1 MAKAVNV
8 VKTWRKVLQHVPPA
22 ESVFGADF
30 IKAYGKRSW
39 KPTDADRNAAHSFH
53 VELVSRIATQPL
65 GYSDG
70 VEDRA
75 LTSVFELFGRAR
87 AITEANPG
95 CVTFE
100 TVIWYVL
107 NSRVRPFT
115 AKWHPKSVAGELRA
129 LDSSDEFRAGLVGV
143 QAALVE
149 LDKVLQF
156 IRTQAGYVVDQKGR
170 PGQESIDSEM
180 ATPVGWRPMG
190 TKPVKGVLSGFP
202 QEERRAVE
210 KRRTHY
216 SLDPDKRYSLDPART
231 WAAGL
236 ALSGG
241 GIRSATFSMGVMVSL
256 AKRNLLPQFDY
267 LSSVSGGGY
276 AASFLTQLLGGTN
289 VPPKFSLLG
298 TGLPFTRDEGESL
311 MLRRIRHGASYL
323 SGSFMERLAVAMA
336 QAQGVFINMLV
347 LGLIAATFGY
357 ADFMLRPC
365 ISNNIAHGVA
375 LWSPIVL
382 AAVFLLIP
390 LLRKIRRGSQGVE
403 TWMALL
409 GIIFMLPILW
419 VILGAAHSGWQPL
432 AEWVSSLRSAVPDK
446 APAASTI
453 SMWLTVLGSG
463 SAVAGALLTTFS
475 KIRPVLLT
483 VLTALFLIS
492 LEILSVALFGEIGV
506 YQATFVFAG
515 MVVVAAYLWFVL
527 DVNVISLHGYYRAK
541 LAASFLIDPS
551 HKAAVPILLSKFD
564 PTRALFPIINC
575 ALNVPGSEEAVMRGR
590 LSDLFSFTPVA
601 TGASV
606 LGYSSTVAWE
616 KANPNLD
623 LATAMALSGAAVSPQ
638 MGLRTSRYASFWLA
652 LLNLR
657 LGLWLKQPGHSASGP
672 GVRYLLQELTATA
685 NERGAFANVSDGGH
699 IENLGVYEL
708 LRRRCRYIVAVDGES
723 DPKMTFHALTNLQRL
738 AYIDF
743 GIVLDLNLDDLRLGQ
758 AGFSRSHFQFCRIIY
773 PGGDQDSE
781 EEIGYLIYLKLSLT
795 GNEGE
800 FLRRYKLD
808 EPAFPHQSTADQF
821 FSESQFEAYRALG
834 EHVGEKLFLPAITG
848 ELGRNVDLEVWF
860 NRIGRSLLD
869 PRPAATGDGPAAA
882 L

>member
-1 MAKAVNV
+1 MVKARNTAS
-8 VKTWRKVLQHVPPA
+8 TWREVLQQPG

-30 IKAYGKRSW
+30 IEAYGDRSW
-39 KPTDADRNAAHSFH
+39 EPVDADSAAAHSLH
-53 VELVSRIATQPL
+53 VELISRIATQAL

-87 AITEANPG
+87 AITEKNPG

-115 AKWHPKSVAGELRA
+115 AKWHPKSVAGALRA

-149 LDKVLQF
+149 LDKVLQL
-156 IRTQAGYVVDQKGR
+156 IRTQPGYVVDQQGR
-170 PGQESIDSEM
+170 PGQDAIDNEM
-180 ATPVGWRPMG
+180 ATPVNWRPMG
-190 TKPVKGVLSGFP
+190 TNVAGDVLAGFSAL
-202 QEERRAVE
+202 ERSAVE
-210 KRRTHY
+210 QRRTRY
-216 SLDPDKRYSLDPART
+216 NLDPERG

-276 AASFLTQLLGGTN
+276 AASFLTQLLGATN

-298 TGLPFTRDEGESL
+298 TDLPFTRDEGESL

-323 SGSFMERLAVAMA
+323 SGSFVERLAVAMA

-347 LGLIAATFGY
+347 LGLIAAFFGY
-357 ADFMLRPC
+357 ADFMLGQRIPRDT
-365 ISNNIAHGVA
+365 ARQAA
-375 LWSPIVL
+375 LWSPVL
-382 AAVFLLIP
+382 LAVIFLAIP
-390 LLRKIRRGSQGVE
+390 LIQKIRGPSPRAQ

-409 GIIFMLPILW
+409 GIVFLLPILW
-419 VILGAAHSGWQPL
+419 VILGAAHSGWRPL
-432 AEWVSSLRSAVPDK
+432 VDWVSSLRTLLPDQT
-446 APAASTI
+446 PDVSTI
-453 SMWLTVLGSG
+453 STWLTVLGSL
-463 SAVAGALLTTFS
+463 SAGAGALLTIFS
-475 KIRPVLLT
+475 KGRPVLLT
-483 VLTALFLIS
+483 VFMALFFVS
-492 LEILSVALFGEIGV
+492 LEVLSVDFYMTLDT
-506 YQATFVFAG
+506 QAVFVFVG
-515 MVVVAAYLWFVL
+515 IIVVAAYLWFVL
-527 DVNVISLHGYYRAK
+527 DVNVISLHGYYRGK

-551 HKAAVPILLSKFD
+551 REVAVPIRLSDFD
-564 PTRALFPIINC
+564 PASALFPIVNC
-575 ALNVPGSEEAVMRGR
+575 ALNVPGSKRAVMRGR

-601 TGASV
+601 TGAPV
-606 LGYSSTVAWE
+606 LGYNSTRDWE

-638 MGLRTSRYASFWLA
+638 MGLGTTRYASFWLT

-657 LGLWLKQPGHSASGP
+657 LGLWLRKPGSKASGP
-672 GVRYLLQELTATA
+672 GVRHLLQELTATA
-685 NERGAFANVSDGGH
+685 NERGAFVNVSDGGH

-743 GIVLDLNLDDLRLGQ
+743 GIVLELNLDDLRLGQ
-758 AGFSRSHFQFCRIIY
+758 TGYSRSHFQFCRIIY
-773 PGGDQDSE
+773 PAGHQDSK

-848 ELGRNVDLEVWF
+848 PLGRDVDLEDWF

-869 PRPAATGDGPAAA
+869 PRAAATGDGPAAA

>member
-1 MAKAVNV
+1 MTKAGKAA
-8 VKTWRKVLQHVPPA
+8 KTWREVLLMSGQSA
-22 ESVFGADF
+22 EGIFGADF
-30 IKAYGKRSW
+30 IKAYGDQSW
-39 KPTDADRNAAHSFH
+39 APADADRSAAHSMH
-53 VELVSRIATQPL
+53 VELMSRIATQPL

-100 TVIWYVL
+100 IVIWHVM

-115 AKWHPKSVAGELRA
+115 AKWHPKSAAGELRA
-129 LDSSDEFRAGLVGV
+129 LDSSDEFRAGLVSV
-143 QAALVE
+143 QVALVE
-149 LDKVLQF
+149 LDRVLQL
-156 IRTQAGYVVDQKGR
+156 IRIQAGYVVDQKGR
-170 PGQESIDSEM
+170 PGQDSIDSEM

-190 TKPVKGVLSGFP
+190 TKPVDGALSGFP
-202 QEERRAVE
+202 QAERCAVE
-210 KRRTHY
+210 KRRTQY
-216 SLDPDKRYSLDPART
+216 SLDPNRT

-276 AASFLTQLLGGTN
+276 AASFLTQLLGGT
-289 VPPKFSLLG
+289 KGLSGFSLSA
-298 TGLPFTRDEGESL
+298 TDSPFSRDEGESL
-311 MLRRIRHGASYL
+311 ILRRIRHGASYL
-323 SGSFMERLAVAMA
+323 SGSFVERLAVAMA
-336 QAQGVFINMLV
+336 QAQGVFINLLV
-347 LGLIAATFGY
+347 LALIAASFGY
-357 ADFMLRPC
+357 ADFMLRTC
-365 ISNNIAHGVA
+365 ISDDVAHRAA
-375 LWSPIVL
+375 LLSPIVL
-382 AAVFLLIP
+382 AAVFLVIP
-390 LLRKIRRGSQGVE
+390 LLRKIRGPSQGVE

-409 GIIFMLPILW
+409 GIVFVLPILW
-419 VILGAAHSGWQPL
+419 VILGAAHSGWEPL
-432 AEWVSSLRSAVPDK
+432 VGWASSLRKAVPEK
-446 APAASTI
+446 GPEASTI
-453 SMWLTVLGSG
+453 TLWLTVLGSG

-483 VLTALFLIS
+483 VLTALFFIS
-492 LEILSVALFGEIGV
+492 LEILSVDLYIALGV
-506 YQATFVFAG
+506 PQATAVFAG
-515 MVVVAAYLWFVL
+515 MVLLAAYLWFAL
-527 DVNVISLHGYYRAK
+527 DVNVISLHEYYRSK
-541 LAASFLIDPS
+541 LAASFLINS
-551 HKAAVPILLSKFD
+551 SREAAVPVRLSDFD
-564 PTRALFPIINC
+564 PTLAHFPIINC

-590 LSDLFSFTPVA
+590 LSDIFCFTPVA
-601 TGASV
+601 TGAPV
-606 LGYSSTVAWE
+606 LGYSSTKDWE

-623 LATAMALSGAAVSPQ
+623 LSSAMALSGAAVSPQ
-638 MGLRTSRYASFWLA
+638 RGLRTTRYASFWLT

-657 LGLWLKQPGHSASGP
+657 LGLWLKQPGRKASGP
-672 GVRYLLQELTATA
+672 GVRHLLRELTATA
-685 NERGAFANVSDGGH
+685 NECGAFVNVSDGGH

-743 GIVLDLNLDDLRLGQ
+743 GIVLELNLDDLRLGQ
-758 AGFSRSHFQFCRIIY
+758 TGYSRSHFQFCRIIY
-773 PGGDQDSE
+773 PGGHQDSE
-781 EEIGYLIYLKLSLT
+781 AEIGYLVYLKLSLT

-848 ELGRNVDLEVWF
+848 PLGRDVDIEDWF
-860 NRIGRSLLD
+860 NRVGRSLLD
-869 PRPAATGDGPAAA
+869 VRAAATGDGPAAA

>member
-1 MAKAVNV
+1 MVKARNADR
-8 VKTWRKVLQHVPPA
+8 TWRGVLQPLG

-30 IKAYGKRSW
+30 IEAYGDRSW
-39 KPTDADRNAAHSFH
+39 EPIDADRSAAHSLH
-53 VELVSRIATQPL
+53 VELISRIATQPL

-87 AITEANPG
+87 AITEENPG

-100 TVIWYVL
+100 TIIWHVL

-115 AKWHPKSVAGELRA
+115 AKWHPKSAAGELRA

-149 LDKVLQF
+149 LDKVLQH

-190 TKPVKGVLSGFP
+190 TNVAGDVLSGFSAA
-202 QEERRAVE
+202 ERSAVE
-210 KRRTHY
+210 KRRARY
-216 SLDPDKRYSLDPART
+216 NLKRDGS

-276 AASFLTQLLGGTN
+276 AASFLTQLLGATS

-298 TGLPFTRDEGESL
+298 TDLPFTRDEGESL

-323 SGSFMERLAVAMA
+323 SGSFVERLAVAMA

-347 LGLIAATFGY
+347 LGLIAASFGY

-365 ISNNIAHGVA
+365 ISNDIAHAAA

-390 LLRKIRRGSQGVE
+390 LLRKLRRPSQGVD

-409 GIIFMLPILW
+409 GIIFVIPILW

-432 AEWVSSLRSAVPDK
+432 ADWMSSLRKAVPDQ
-446 APAASTI
+446 APEASTI

-463 SAVAGALLTTFS
+463 SAVAGALLATFS

-492 LEILSVALFGEIGV
+492 LEILSVDLFTALGV
-506 YQATFVFAG
+506 YQASFVFVG
-515 MVVVAAYLWFVL
+515 MVAVAAYLWFAL
-527 DVNVISLHGYYRAK
+527 DVNVISLHGYYRGK

-551 HKAAVPILLSKFD
+551 REVAVPIRLSDFD
-564 PTRALFPIINC
+564 PASALFPIVNC
-575 ALNVPGSEEAVMRGR
+575 ALNVPGSKRAVMRGR

-601 TGASV
+601 TGAPV
-606 LGYSSTVAWE
+606 LGYRSTRDWE
-616 KANPNLD
+616 ETNPNLD

-638 MGLRTSRYASFWLA
+638 MGLRTTRYASFWLT

-657 LGLWLKQPGHSASGP
+657 LGLWLKQPGHKGSGP
-672 GVRYLLQELTATA
+672 GVRHLLQELTATA
-685 NERGAFANVSDGGH
+685 NEREAFVNVSDGGH

-743 GIVLDLNLDDLRLGQ
+743 GIVLELNLDDLRLGQ
-758 AGFSRSHFQFCRIIY
+758 AGYSRSHFQFCRIIY
-773 PGGDQDSE
+773 PGGHQDSE

-848 ELGRNVDLEVWF
+848 PLGRDVDLEDWF

-869 PRPAATGDGPAAA
+869 PRAAATGEGPAPA